1 MDLATI
7 KALIDLVSRSQIAE
21 LELTE
26 GDSTLKLSRSAAV
39 PTRQRTHAAPT
50 IVPSAPPQPEP
61 LPVSEATP
69 PASQNNA
76 VRSPSFGILH
86 HTPSPDA
93 PPFVTVGAPVE
104 TGQTLCLIEA
114 MKVFTAITAPRA
126 GVVDAILAESGEEV
140 EAGQLLF
147 RLRA

>member
-7 KALIDLVSRSQIAE
+7 KALIDLVSRSQVTE

-26 GDSTLKLSRSAAV
+26 GDTTLKLSRATAV
-39 PTRQRTHAAPT
+39 PVQQRAGAAAPT
-50 IVPSAPPQPEP
+50 PPPRPLPEP
-61 LPVSEATP
+61 LPVSEVAR
-69 PASQNNA
+69 PASQDDA
-76 VRSPSFGILH
+76 VRSPSFGVLH
-86 HTPSPDA
+86 RTPSPDA
-93 PPFVTVGAPVE
+93 PPFVTVGASIE
-104 TGQTLCLIEA
+104 AGQTLCLIEA

-126 GVVDAILAESGEEV
+126 GVVEAILAESGEEV